1 MGFPFLI
8 RKGRFLPILFAST
21 RAKPLD
27 AACNPLGPPRR
38 GNSGWDSP
46 FSSRPIRNAGVSL
59 SREAEALGCRGQ
71 SSQTKSRAA
80 DDGTERSRGNGQ
92 RESRLGFLFFFRK
105 KPLSSNFIRS
115 GKGEAFGCRVQS
127 TRPAAQR
134 KFRLGFP
141 VFFLSYAK
149 RWRVAFEGGCSPWM
163 PRAILPAEIPCCRRQ
178 HGTKQRQRAEGIP
191 VGIPLFL
198 IRKGRFLPILSAAT
212 RAKPLDAARSPPGP
226 PRRGNSGWDSP
237 FSSYPMRNGGVSL
250 SRGAVAP
257 GCRVQSSQTKSRAAD
272 GGTKRSRGGRMRD
285 CFPVFTPRRGFPR
298 FLLILFETV
307 ACRFRGGCSPWIPRA
322 ILLAEIPCC
331 LRRHGTKQRQRAE
344 GIPVSF

>member
-134 KFRLGFP
+134 NFRLGFP
-141 VFFLSYAK
+141 VFFPSYPQ
-149 RWRVAFEGGCSPWM
+149 RRHVAFEG
-163 PRAILPAEIPCCRRQ
+163 AEAL
-178 HGTKQRQRAEGIP
+178 GY
-191 VGIPLFL
+191 
-198 IRKGRFLPILSAAT
+198 
-212 RAKPLDAARSPPGP
+212 
-226 PRRGNSGWDSP
+226 RG
-237 FSSYPMRNGGVSL
+237 
-250 SRGAVAP
+250 
-257 GCRVQSSQTKSRAAD
+257 QSSQTKSRAAD
-272 GGTKRSRGGRMRD
+272 GSTGRSRGNGQRESRLGFPSFLFEKAAFFQFYPQRQGRSPWMPRAVHPARRAEEI
-285 CFPVFTPRRGFPR
+285 PVGIPR
-298 FLLILFETV
+298 FLLILCETV
-307 ACRFRGGCSPWIPRA
+307 ACRFRGG
-322 ILLAEIPCC
+322 L
-331 LRRHGTKQRQRAE
+331 
-344 GIPVSF
+344 

>member
-134 KFRLGFP
+134 NFRLGFP
-141 VFFLSYAK
+141 VFFPSYPQ
-149 RWRVAFEGGCSPWM
+149 RRHVAFEG
-163 PRAILPAEIPCCRRQ
+163 AEAL
-178 HGTKQRQRAEGIP
+178 GY
-191 VGIPLFL
+191 
-198 IRKGRFLPILSAAT
+198 
-212 RAKPLDAARSPPGP
+212 
-226 PRRGNSGWDSP
+226 RG
-237 FSSYPMRNGGVSL
+237 
-250 SRGAVAP
+250 
-257 GCRVQSSQTKSRAAD
+257 QSSQTKSRAAD

>member
-134 KFRLGFP
+134 NFRLGFPVFFRPIHNGGMSLSRGLKPLDTAGNPPRRSPVLPTAARDEAEATGRGNPGWDSPLSYSKRPLSSNFIRSDKGEALGCRAQSTRPAAQRKFRLGFP

-163 PRAILPAEIPCCRRQ
+163 PRAILPDEVPCCRRR
-178 HGTKQRQRAEGIP
+178 HETKQRR
-191 VGIPLFL
+191 
-198 IRKGRFLPILSAAT
+198 
-212 RAKPLDAARSPPGP
+212 
-226 PRRGNSGWDSP
+226 
-237 FSSYPMRNGGVSL
+237 
-250 SRGAVAP
+250 
-257 GCRVQSSQTKSRAAD
+257 
-272 GGTKRSRGGRMRD
+272 
-285 CFPVFTPRRGFPR
+285 
-298 FLLILFETV
+298 
-307 ACRFRGGCSPWIPRA
+307 
-322 ILLAEIPCC
+322 
-331 LRRHGTKQRQRAE
+331 
-344 GIPVSF
+344 